1 MTWPFIGL
9 FISGLLNERPLEGR
23 PFGLLSFGALLPIRL
38 FGSYFYGMP
47 EMRYYNFIGLLIRK
61 IRFRVTFPANACLGY
76 EK

>member
-61 IRFRVTFPANACLGY
+61 IRFGVTDVVFQTIDIN
-76 EK
+76 

>member
-47 EMRYYNFIGLLIRK
+47 EMRYYSFIGLLRIE
-61 IRFRVTFPANACLGY
+61 IRFGVTAGRARGLRVFF
-76 EK
+76 